1 MVYSLILRPYSL
13 RDHTLRQRSG
23 SSRPLALVR
32 GIQILSH
39 RHKVRVDFA
48 NHTKSLFH
56 IMTEW
61 NYDTQSH
68 RSIRLRNECVENFEP
83 HHQSLGRDHGLV
95 LCSIGFLGNKRCKKV
110 SYHSYR
116 HLKCT
121 LEHTYKSF
129 TVQIFLRNGRIE

>member
-1 MVYSLILRPYSL
+1 MVYILILRPYSL

-39 RHKVRVDFA
+39 RHKVRVDFV

-56 IMTEW
+56 IVTEW

-95 LCSIGFLGNKRCKKV
+95 LCSIGFLGNKRCKKKSV
-110 SYHSYR
+110 IIRKDIRNVHWN
-116 HLKCT
+116 
-121 LEHTYKSF
+121 TYKSF
-129 TVQIFLRNGRIE
+129 TIQIFLRNGRIE